1 MKKYQFK
8 RKDSKI
14 KPCSLCLGSMA
25 VILIDPVFEK

>member
-25 VILIDPVFEK
+25 AILIDSVFEK